1 MEGIVGLVLAG
12 LALTGSP
19 GPANVALAAAGAA
32 FGARG
37 GLGFMA
43 GIVAGMVV
51 VMAVIGFGV
60 AGLVLALPGAVP
72 VLSAAAAAYFL
83 WLAWRIATARPLEE
97 GTGQGRRP
105 SFMDGVF
112 LSLVNPKAYAAMA
125 ALFSGFALV
134 SGAPGTDLVLK
145 IAVLTGLI
153 LTVEFA
159 WLALGAVLKRLFRNP
174 RVSRALNLVFALLLL
189 ASLAFALRF

>member
-1 MEGIVGLVLAG
+1 MEGCRKQGGGCRTSAGHRPPCLLGRGGWRLSHCARRWLRARLRGARAPDRHARARPVSSSSSSCHPCQSSRTAHERSRRHTASPSIDEPVARSRQASVPLARGRNGVEGIVGLVLAG

-83 WLAWRIATARPLEE
+83 WL
-97 GTGQGRRP
+97 
-105 SFMDGVF
+105 
-112 LSLVNPKAYAAMA
+112 
-125 ALFSGFALV
+125 
-134 SGAPGTDLVLK
+134 
-145 IAVLTGLI
+145 
-153 LTVEFA
+153 
-159 WLALGAVLKRLFRNP
+159 
-174 RVSRALNLVFALLLL
+174 
-189 ASLAFALRF
+189 